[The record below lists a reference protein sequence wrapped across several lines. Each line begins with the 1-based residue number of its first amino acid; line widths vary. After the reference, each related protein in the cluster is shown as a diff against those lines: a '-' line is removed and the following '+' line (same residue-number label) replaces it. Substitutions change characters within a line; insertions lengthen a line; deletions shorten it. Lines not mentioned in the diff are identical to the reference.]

1 MHARGDDHLDRMED
15 VIVLVGM
22 EPGGNL
28 LHWVGYNGAALM
40 SGRNVEVLKKRRIKT
55 TPS

>member
-22 EPGGNL
+22 EPGGSL
-28 LHWVGYNGAALM
+28 LHWVGY
-40 SGRNVEVLKKRRIKT
+40 
-55 TPS
+55 

>member
-1 MHARGDDHLDRMED
+1 MED

-22 EPGGNL
+22 EPGGSL
-28 LHWVGYNGAALM
+28 LHWVAYNGAALM